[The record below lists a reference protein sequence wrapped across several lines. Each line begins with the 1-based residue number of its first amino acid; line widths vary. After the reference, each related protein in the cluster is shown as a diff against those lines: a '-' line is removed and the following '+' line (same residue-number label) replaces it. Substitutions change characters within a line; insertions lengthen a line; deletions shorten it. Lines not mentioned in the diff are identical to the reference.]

1 MAEGEMGHFSV
12 ILQATINWEV
22 SLFSSNWEVSLFSSY
37 FPLPSKT
44 ITQSPS
50 GKRRGFLPF

>member
-22 SLFSSNWEVSLFSSY
+22 SLFSSSLQNHHA
-37 FPLPSKT
+37 
-44 ITQSPS
+44 ITV
-50 GKRRGFLPF
+50 R